1 MHGINDF
8 LLRYGYLLLFANVLA
23 EQMGLPIPA
32 TPVLL
37 AAGALAGIGKLNLA
51 MVMVLAVVACLAADA
66 FWFGLGVKRGSSILR
81 TLCRISLE
89 PDNCVKQTE
98 TSYSRYGVTS
108 LLFAKF
114 VPGLSTVAPPMAGIF
129 RVPLARFLLFDGIGS
144 AVWAGCFVFG
154 GWLFRSQIEVVAE
167 YLSRFGVWVLIFVA
181 ALLATYIL
189 FKYWQRRRIFRELR
203 IARITPVEL
212 KERMDAGDE
221 VVIVDLRHSL
231 EWDMGKIPGA
241 LQITGEELDARAHEL
256 INRGEL
262 ILYCS

>member
-1 MHGINDF
+1 MTEF
-8 LLRYGYLLLFANVLA
+8 LLRYGYLLLFANVFA

-37 AAGALAGIGKLNLA
+37 AAGALAGAGKLNLA
-51 MVMVLAVVACLAADA
+51 AVMVLAVVASVLADT
-66 FWFGLGVKRGSSILR
+66 FWFRLGVQRGSAILN

-98 TSYSRYGVTS
+98 TSYSRYGVAS

-129 RVPLARFLLFDGIGS
+129 RVTLPRFILFDGVGS
-144 AVWAGCFVFG
+144 AIWAGAFVFG
-154 GWLFRSQIEVVAE
+154 GWLFRAQLERSAE
-167 YLSRFGVWVLIFVA
+167 YLSRFGIWVLVTLIG
-181 ALLATYIL
+181 ALALYIGV
-189 FKYWQRRRIFRELR
+189 KYWQRRRVFRELR

-212 KERMDAGDE
+212 KERMDSGED
-221 VVIVDLRHSL
+221 VVVVDLRHSL

-241 LQITGEELDARAHEL
+241 LQISGDELESRATEL
-256 INRGEL
+256 LAHSEL